1 MISDEKIQEAL
12 DFLEDGAI
20 AAAQARADR
29 VYVEEYRSS
38 LEALL
43 MKEFDDGETS
53 GVIQRREARAH
64 ETYRA
69 HLHAIRDAVFEDE
82 KLRFLREAKQ
92 AKISAW
98 QTWNK
103 QKGSL

>member
-1 MISDEKIQEAL
+1 MISDEDIEKAL
-12 DFLEDGAI
+12 EFLEAGAI

-29 VYVEEYRSS
+29 AYVEEYRSS

-64 ETYRA
+64 PTYRT
-69 HLHAIRDAVFEDE
+69 HLTAIRDAVFEDE

-98 QTWNK
+98 QTMSK
-103 QKGSL
+103 QRGSL

>member
-1 MISDEKIQEAL
+1 MISDEKIQQAL

-29 VYVEEYRSS
+29 IYMEEYKSS

-43 MKEFDDGETS
+43 MKESDDGETS

-64 ETYRA
+64 HTYRL
-69 HLHAIRDAVFEDE
+69 HLNALREAVFEDE
-82 KLRFLREAKQ
+82 KARYMREAKQ
-92 AKISAW
+92 ALISAW
-98 QTWNK
+98 QTMSK
-103 QKGSL
+103 QRGSL